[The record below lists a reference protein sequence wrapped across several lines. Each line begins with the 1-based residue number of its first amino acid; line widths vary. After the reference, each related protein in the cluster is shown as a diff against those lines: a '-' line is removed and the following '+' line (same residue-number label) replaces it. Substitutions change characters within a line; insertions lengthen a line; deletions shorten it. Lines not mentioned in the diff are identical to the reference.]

1 MKKKP
6 YQTKEDTA
14 NYAEDP
20 VVAYG
25 NVNDGVSST
34 CGSFDAS
41 TCESNRMTVSEYF
54 DEIRTVLRKKYE
66 NVFYSICLLILL
78 CPVKLLA
85 QEFLT
90 PTLFFT
96 ERPHYQERLYRELLY
111 DDYRQTYKEG
121 GHVFNAFYLVW
132 PYNVTCP
139 TPPEYAFVVK
149 DSMIVLKRAKS
160 NIWDALFAQE
170 RIKNHN
176 IKNYNPEQQQRM
188 RKAAKS
194 LKSYKA
200 DVWTMPASSDFCRRL
215 ADLFDAANLTATY
228 LECRNETVRTEENVS
243 QPEREELDTPGDR
256 YFGYWLNISKGYR
269 AGSNTRTGRL
279 ALMADSICYAIEH
292 HDTTVLNRQYFVC
305 KALAKEFKQ
314 DIPVCYFTP
323 WCNKSAGTVQ
333 PWQVRFHSHHGNFEL
348 NFNVDRL
355 ADKAMIEE
363 YRRLYSDSVA
373 VWTRET
379 YIINPFRR
387 PEFTVEETDTVECH
401 IFVEPQSRRY
411 WEICEV
417 SIPKALL
424 RRDIILSV
432 LELPLG
438 RYRLNAENRWVP
450 IR

>member
-1 MKKKP
+1 MICSYIKTNVMK
-6 YQTKEDTA
+6 
-14 NYAEDP
+14 
-20 VVAYG
+20 
-25 NVNDGVSST
+25 
-34 CGSFDAS
+34 
-41 TCESNRMTVSEYF
+41 R
-54 DEIRTVLRKKYE
+54 LL
-66 NVFYSICLLILL
+66 YSIFLLVIF
-78 CPVKLLA
+78 CSVKLQA

-96 ERPHYQERLYRELLY
+96 ERPDYQERLYRELLY

-121 GHVFNAFYLVW
+121 GHVFDAFYLVC

-170 RIKNHN
+170 RIKKHY

-188 RKAAKS
+188 RKEAAS

-200 DVWTMPASSDFCRRL
+200 DVWTMPASPEFCRHL
-215 ADLFDAANLTATY
+215 ADLFEAANLTATY
-228 LECRNETVRTEENVS
+228 LECQNETVRTEENS
-243 QPEREELDTPGDR
+243 SRPEKKELGIPGSR
-256 YFGYWLNISKGYR
+256 YFGYWSNISLEDYVTGD
-269 AGSNTRTGRL
+269 NTRTGRL
-279 ALMADSICYAIEH
+279 VLMADSICFAVEH
-292 HDTTVLNRQYFVC
+292 HNTAVLNRQYIVC

-323 WCNKSAGTVQ
+323 WCNKSAGTRK
-333 PWQVRFHSHHGNFEL
+333 PWQVQLWGRHGDFEL
-348 NFNVDRL
+348 NFNVDQL

-387 PEFTVEETDTVECH
+387 PEFTVDETDTVICH
-401 IFVEPQSRRY
+401 IFVEPQTRRY
-411 WEICEV
+411 REICEV

-438 RYRLNAENRWVP
+438 RYRLDAENNWVP

>member
-1 MKKKP
+1 MK
-6 YQTKEDTA
+6 
-14 NYAEDP
+14 
-20 VVAYG
+20 
-25 NVNDGVSST
+25 
-34 CGSFDAS
+34 
-41 TCESNRMTVSEYF
+41 R
-54 DEIRTVLRKKYE
+54 LL
-66 NVFYSICLLILL
+66 YSIFLLVIF
-78 CPVKLLA
+78 CSVKLQA

-96 ERPHYQERLYRELLY
+96 ERPDYQERLYRELLY

-121 GHVFNAFYLVW
+121 GHVFDAFYLVC

-149 DSMIVLKRAKS
+149 DSMIVLKRAKA

-170 RIKNHN
+170 RIKNHY

-200 DVWTMPASSDFCRRL
+200 DAWTMPASPDFCRRL

-228 LECRNETVRTEENVS
+228 LECQDETANTEESIRQLEKN
-243 QPEREELDTPGDR
+243 ELDIPGGR
-256 YFGYWLNISKGYR
+256 YFGYWLNISEGYR

-279 ALMADSICYAIEH
+279 VLMADSICFAVEH
-292 HDTTVLNRQYFVC
+292 HDTAVLNRQHIIC

-323 WCNKSAGTVQ
+323 WCNKSAGTRK
-333 PWQVRFHSHHGNFEL
+333 PWQIQLVDSRVQGNFRL
-348 NFNVDRL
+348 YFNVDRL
-355 ADKAMIEE
+355 ADEAMVEE
-363 YRRLYSDSVA
+363 YRQLYADSVA
-373 VWTRET
+373 IWTREA
-379 YIINPFRR
+379 YIINPVRY
-387 PEFTVEETDTVECH
+387 PEITVEVNNPAECH
-401 IFVEPQSRRY
+401 IYAEQY
-411 WEICEV
+411 NAKYQEICEV

-438 RYRLNAENRWVP
+438 HYRLDAENRWVP
-450 IR
+450 LSVH

>member
-1 MKKKP
+1 M
-6 YQTKEDTA
+6 
-14 NYAEDP
+14 
-20 VVAYG
+20 
-25 NVNDGVSST
+25 
-34 CGSFDAS
+34 
-41 TCESNRMTVSEYF
+41 
-54 DEIRTVLRKKYE
+54 RKI
-66 NVFYSICLLILL
+66 SIILL
-78 CPVKLLA
+78 LCSLFAPTILA

-96 ERPHYQERLYRELLY
+96 ERPDYQERLYRELLY
-111 DDYRQTYKEG
+111 DDYHQTYKEE
-121 GHVFNAFYLVW
+121 GHVFNAFYLVC
-132 PYNVTCP
+132 PYSVTCP

-160 NIWDALFAQE
+160 NIWDALFAQN
-170 RIKNHN
+170 RIRYHY
-176 IKNYNPEQQQRM
+176 IKGYDAEQQQRM
-188 RKAAKS
+188 RKEAAS

-200 DVWTMPASSDFCRRL
+200 DVWTMPASPDFCRHL
-215 ADLFDAANLTATY
+215 ADLFEAANLTATY
-228 LECRNETVRTEENVS
+228 LECLNETVSTEETIR
-243 QPEREELDTPGDR
+243 QPEKDELDTPGDR

-279 ALMADSICYAIEH
+279 VLMADSICFAVEH
-292 HDTTVLNRQYFVC
+292 HDTAVLNRQYSVC

-323 WCNKSAGTVQ
+323 WCNKSTGTIQ
-333 PWQVRFHSHHGNFEL
+333 PWQVRLWSHHGSFEL

-355 ADKAMIEE
+355 ADNAMIEE
-363 YRRLYSDSVA
+363 YRRLYADSVA
-373 VWTRET
+373 VWIRET

-387 PEFTVEETDTVECH
+387 PEFTVDETDTVICH
-401 IFVEPQSRRY
+401 IFVEPQTRRY
-411 WEICEV
+411 REICEV

-438 RYRLNAENRWVP
+438 RYRLDAENRWVP

>member
-1 MKKKP
+1 MK
-6 YQTKEDTA
+6 
-14 NYAEDP
+14 
-20 VVAYG
+20 
-25 NVNDGVSST
+25 
-34 CGSFDAS
+34 
-41 TCESNRMTVSEYF
+41 R
-54 DEIRTVLRKKYE
+54 LL
-66 NVFYSICLLILL
+66 YSICLLVIL

-96 ERPHYQERLYRELLY
+96 ERPDYQERLYRELLY
-111 DDYRQTYKEG
+111 DDYRQTYREG
-121 GHVFNAFYLVW
+121 GHVFDAFYLVC
-132 PYNVTCP
+132 PYIGLNP

-149 DSMIVLKRAKS
+149 DNMIVLKRAKF
-160 NIWDALFAQE
+160 NIRDALLAQN
-170 RIKNHN
+170 RIKYHY
-176 IKNYNPEQQQRM
+176 IKDYDAEQQRGM
-188 RKAAKS
+188 RKAAAS

-200 DVWTMPASSDFCRRL
+200 DVWTMPASPDFCRHL
-215 ADLFDAANLTATY
+215 ADLIEAGNLTATY
-228 LECRNETVRTEENVS
+228 LECPNETASTKETVS
-243 QPEREELDTPGDR
+243 QPERVGER
-256 YFGYWLNISKGYR
+256 YYGYWLNISEGY
-269 AGSNTRTGRL
+269 AVGNDTRTGRL

-305 KALAKEFKQ
+305 KALAKEFKR
-314 DIPVCYFTP
+314 DIPVCYFTT
-323 WCNKSAGTVQ
+323 WCNKSAGTIQ
-333 PWQVRFHSHHGNFEL
+333 PWQVQLWSHHGNFEL

-387 PEFTVEETDTVECH
+387 PEFTVDETDMVECH

-438 RYRLNAENRWVP
+438 RYRLDADNHWVP

>member
-1 MKKKP
+1 MK
-6 YQTKEDTA
+6 
-14 NYAEDP
+14 
-20 VVAYG
+20 
-25 NVNDGVSST
+25 
-34 CGSFDAS
+34 
-41 TCESNRMTVSEYF
+41 R
-54 DEIRTVLRKKYE
+54 LLH
-66 NVFYSICLLILL
+66 SIFLFAIL
-78 CPVKLLA
+78 CPVKLQA

-96 ERPHYQERLYRELLY
+96 ERPDYQERLYRELLY

-121 GHVFNAFYLVW
+121 GHVFDAFYLVC

-149 DSMIVLKRAKS
+149 DSMIVLKRAKA

-170 RIKNHN
+170 RIKNHY

-200 DVWTMPASSDFCRRL
+200 DAWTMLASPDFCRRL

-228 LECRNETVRTEENVS
+228 LECQDETANTEESIRQLEKN
-243 QPEREELDTPGDR
+243 ELDIPGGR
-256 YFGYWLNISKGYR
+256 YFGYWLNISEGYR

-279 ALMADSICYAIEH
+279 VLMADSICFAVEH
-292 HDTTVLNRQYFVC
+292 HDTAVLNRQYLVC
-305 KALAKEFKQ
+305 KTLAKEFKQ

-323 WCNKSAGTVQ
+323 WCNKSTRTIQ
-333 PWQVRFHSHHGNFEL
+333 PWQVRLWSHHRDFEL

-355 ADKAMIEE
+355 ADNAMIEE
-363 YRRLYSDSVA
+363 YRRLYADSVA
-373 VWTRET
+373 VWIRET
-379 YIINPFRR
+379 YITNPFRR
-387 PEFTVEETDTVECH
+387 PEFTVDETDTVECH
-401 IFVEPQSRRY
+401 IFVEPQTRRY
-411 WEICEV
+411 REICEV

-424 RRDIILSV
+424 RRDIIMSV

-438 RYRLNAENRWVP
+438 RYRLGAENRWVP
-450 IR
+450 LSVH

>member
-1 MKKKP
+1 MRK
-6 YQTKEDTA
+6 
-14 NYAEDP
+14 
-20 VVAYG
+20 
-25 NVNDGVSST
+25 VS
-34 CGSFDAS
+34 
-41 TCESNRMTVSEYF
+41 
-54 DEIRTVLRKKYE
+54 I
-66 NVFYSICLLILL
+66 ILL
-78 CPVKLLA
+78 LCSLFAPTILA

-96 ERPHYQERLYRELLY
+96 ERPDYQERLYRELLY
-111 DDYRQTYKEG
+111 DNYRQTYKEE
-121 GHVFNAFYLVW
+121 GHVFDAFYLVC

-160 NIWDALFAQE
+160 NIWDALFAQN
-170 RIKNHN
+170 RIRYHY
-176 IKNYNPEQQQRM
+176 IKGYDAEQQQRM
-188 RKAAKS
+188 RKEAAS

-200 DVWTMPASSDFCRRL
+200 DVWTMPASPDFCRHL
-215 ADLFDAANLTATY
+215 ADLFEAANLTATY
-228 LECRNETVRTEENVS
+228 LECLNETASTEKTVS
-243 QPEREELDTPGDR
+243 LPEREELDIPGDR

-279 ALMADSICYAIEH
+279 VLMADSICFAVEH
-292 HDTTVLNRQYFVC
+292 HDTAVLNRQHLVC
-305 KALAKEFKQ
+305 KVLAKEFKQ
-314 DIPVCYFTP
+314 DIPVCYFMP
-323 WCNKSAGTVQ
+323 WCNKSAGTIQ
-333 PWQVRFHSHHGNFEL
+333 PWQVRLWSHHGSFEL

-355 ADKAMIEE
+355 ADNAMIEE
-363 YRRLYSDSVA
+363 YRRLYADSVA

-387 PEFTVEETDTVECH
+387 PKFTVEEVDTVECH
-401 IFVEPQSRRY
+401 IFVEPQTRRY
-411 WEICEV
+411 REICEV

-438 RYRLNAENRWVP
+438 RYRLDAENKWVP

>member
-1 MKKKP
+1 MK
-6 YQTKEDTA
+6 
-14 NYAEDP
+14 
-20 VVAYG
+20 
-25 NVNDGVSST
+25 
-34 CGSFDAS
+34 
-41 TCESNRMTVSEYF
+41 R
-54 DEIRTVLRKKYE
+54 LL
-66 NVFYSICLLILL
+66 YSIFLLVIF
-78 CPVKLLA
+78 CSVKLQA

-96 ERPHYQERLYRELLY
+96 ERPDYQERLYRELLY

-121 GHVFNAFYLVW
+121 GHVFDAFYLVC

-170 RIKNHN
+170 RIKKHY

-188 RKAAKS
+188 RKEAAS

-200 DVWTMPASSDFCRRL
+200 DVWTMPASPEFCRHL
-215 ADLFDAANLTATY
+215 ADLFEAANLTATY
-228 LECRNETVRTEENVS
+228 LECQNETVRTEENS
-243 QPEREELDTPGDR
+243 SRPEKKELGIPGSR
-256 YFGYWLNISKGYR
+256 YFGYWSNISLEDYVTGD
-269 AGSNTRTGRL
+269 NTRTGRL
-279 ALMADSICYAIEH
+279 VLMADSICFAVEH
-292 HDTTVLNRQYFVC
+292 HNTAVLNRQYIVC

-323 WCNKSAGTVQ
+323 WCNKSAGTRK
-333 PWQVRFHSHHGNFEL
+333 PWQVQLWGRHGDFEL
-348 NFNVDRL
+348 NFNVDQL

-387 PEFTVEETDTVECH
+387 PEFTVDETDTVICH
-401 IFVEPQSRRY
+401 IFVEPQTRRY
-411 WEICEV
+411 REICEV

-438 RYRLNAENRWVP
+438 RYRLDAENNWVP

>member
-1 MKKKP
+1 MICSYIKTNVMK
-6 YQTKEDTA
+6 
-14 NYAEDP
+14 
-20 VVAYG
+20 
-25 NVNDGVSST
+25 
-34 CGSFDAS
+34 
-41 TCESNRMTVSEYF
+41 R
-54 DEIRTVLRKKYE
+54 LL
-66 NVFYSICLLILL
+66 YSIFLLAIF
-78 CPVKLLA
+78 CSVKLQA

-96 ERPHYQERLYRELLY
+96 ERPDYQERLYRELLY

-121 GHVFNAFYLVW
+121 GHVFDAFYLVC

-149 DSMIVLKRAKS
+149 DSMIVLKRAKA

-170 RIKNHN
+170 RIKNHY

-200 DVWTMPASSDFCRRL
+200 DAWTMPASPDFCRRL

-228 LECRNETVRTEENVS
+228 LECQDETAYTEESIRQLEKN
-243 QPEREELDTPGDR
+243 ELDIPGGR
-256 YFGYWLNISKGYR
+256 YFGYWLNISEGYR

-279 ALMADSICYAIEH
+279 VLMADSICFAVEH
-292 HDTTVLNRQYFVC
+292 HDTAVINRQHIIC

-323 WCNKSAGTVQ
+323 WCNKSAGTRK
-333 PWQVRFHSHHGNFEL
+333 PWQIQLVDSRVQGNFRL
-348 NFNVDRL
+348 YFNVDRL
-355 ADKAMIEE
+355 ADEAMVEE
-363 YRRLYSDSVA
+363 YRQLYADSVA
-373 VWTRET
+373 IWTREA
-379 YIINPFRR
+379 YIINPVRY
-387 PEFTVEETDTVECH
+387 PEITVEVNNPAECH
-401 IFVEPQSRRY
+401 IYAEQY
-411 WEICEV
+411 NAKYQEICEV

-424 RRDIILSV
+424 RRDIFLSV

-438 RYRLNAENRWVP
+438 RYRLDAENRWVP
-450 IR
+450 LSVH

>member
-1 MKKKP
+1 MICSYIKTNVMK
-6 YQTKEDTA
+6 
-14 NYAEDP
+14 
-20 VVAYG
+20 
-25 NVNDGVSST
+25 
-34 CGSFDAS
+34 
-41 TCESNRMTVSEYF
+41 R
-54 DEIRTVLRKKYE
+54 LL
-66 NVFYSICLLILL
+66 YSIFLLVIF
-78 CPVKLLA
+78 CSVKLQA

-96 ERPHYQERLYRELLY
+96 ERPDYQERLYRELLY

-121 GHVFNAFYLVW
+121 GHVFDAFYLVC

-149 DSMIVLKRAKS
+149 DSMIVLKRAKA

-170 RIKNHN
+170 RIKNHY

-200 DVWTMPASSDFCRRL
+200 DAWTMPASPDFCRRL

-228 LECRNETVRTEENVS
+228 LECQDETANTEESIRQLEKN
-243 QPEREELDTPGDR
+243 ELDIPGGR
-256 YFGYWLNISKGYR
+256 YFGYWLNISEGYR

-279 ALMADSICYAIEH
+279 VLMADSICFAVEH
-292 HDTTVLNRQYFVC
+292 HDTAVINRQHIIC

-323 WCNKSAGTVQ
+323 WCNKSAGTRK
-333 PWQVRFHSHHGNFEL
+333 PWQIQLVDSRVQGNFRL
-348 NFNVDRL
+348 YFNVDRL
-355 ADKAMIEE
+355 ADEAMVEE
-363 YRRLYSDSVA
+363 YRQLYADSVA
-373 VWTRET
+373 IWTREA
-379 YIINPFRR
+379 YIINPVRY
-387 PEFTVEETDTVECH
+387 PEITVEVNNPAECH
-401 IFVEPQSRRY
+401 IYAEQY
-411 WEICEV
+411 NAKYQEICEV

-424 RRDIILSV
+424 RRDIFLSV

-438 RYRLNAENRWVP
+438 RYRLDAENRWVP
-450 IR
+450 LSVH

>member
-1 MKKKP
+1 MK
-6 YQTKEDTA
+6 
-14 NYAEDP
+14 
-20 VVAYG
+20 
-25 NVNDGVSST
+25 
-34 CGSFDAS
+34 
-41 TCESNRMTVSEYF
+41 R
-54 DEIRTVLRKKYE
+54 LL
-66 NVFYSICLLILL
+66 YSICLLVIL
-78 CPVKLLA
+78 CPVKLQA

-96 ERPHYQERLYRELLY
+96 ESPDYQERIYRELLY
-111 DDYRQTYKEG
+111 DDYRQTYKEE
-121 GHVFNAFYLVW
+121 GHVFDAFYLVC
-132 PYNVTCP
+132 PYQVVCP

-170 RIKNHN
+170 RIKKHY

-188 RKAAKS
+188 RKEAAS

-200 DVWTMPASSDFCRRL
+200 DVWTMPASPEFCRHL
-215 ADLFDAANLTATY
+215 ADLFEAANLTATY
-228 LECRNETVRTEENVS
+228 LECQNETVRTEENS
-243 QPEREELDTPGDR
+243 SRPEKKELGIPGSR
-256 YFGYWLNISKGYR
+256 YFGYWSNISLEDYVTGD
-269 AGSNTRTGRL
+269 NTRTGRL
-279 ALMADSICYAIEH
+279 VLMADSICFAVEH
-292 HDTTVLNRQYFVC
+292 HNTAVLNRQYIVC

-323 WCNKSAGTVQ
+323 WCNKSAGTRK
-333 PWQVRFHSHHGNFEL
+333 PWQVQLWGRHGDFKL
-348 NFNVDRL
+348 NFNVDQL

-387 PEFTVEETDTVECH
+387 PEFTVDETDTVICH
-401 IFVEPQSRRY
+401 IFVEPQTRRY
-411 WEICEV
+411 REICEV

-438 RYRLNAENRWVP
+438 RYRLDAENNWVP